1 MKKLNLNV
9 TENNLLNERQMSSI
23 RGGQPRACGCA
34 CYYRSVGGSQ
44 IEANRDANYSGG
56 DHGLFSPKMLVKGAQ
71 YKADCPDGTPQIW

>member
-1 MKKLNLNV
+1 MENTKLSFQENQIL
-9 TENNLLNERQMSSI
+9 TEREAGTI

-34 CYYRSVGGSQ
+34 CYYRNVGGSA

-71 YKADCPDGTPQIW
+71 YKADCPDGTTQIW

>member
-1 MKKLNLNV
+1 MEKTKLSFQENQIL
-9 TENNLLNERQMSSI
+9 TEREAGAI

-34 CYYRSVGGSQ
+34 CYYRNVGGSQ

-71 YKADCPDGTPQIW
+71 YKADCPDGTTQIW